1 MDIRFVKMSPTQN
14 MTILV
19 ENPVPRELHHQ
30 VASALMG
37 YDNVFAEQVGYI
49 EPAADPRA
57 WGRLQMMGGE
67 FCGNATM
74 CLAALLVMDKAAA
87 PSGRP
92 GEAGTGGTIEV
103 PLEVSGADGLV
114 SVDVTL
120 QATGARCSLEMPAP
134 ESVES
139 HTLTLDGH
147 DYHADAV
154 TFAGITHLIVDKDT
168 VPGDK
173 TAFAESTAAAWQQ
186 RYNAEAVGVMLY
198 DKESNAIT
206 PLVHVA
212 STQSYV
218 WERGCGSGT
227 AAVGAWL
234 ATKAAGTVTA
244 DIAQPGGVI
253 SVRGEFADGR
263 VRKVV
268 ISGDV
273 KLVARGTAYV

>member
-19 ENPVPRELHHQ
+19 ETPVPRALHHH
-30 VASALMG
+30 VASALMP
-37 YDNVFAEQVGYI
+37 YDGVFAEQVGYI
-49 EPAADPRA
+49 EPAADPQA

-74 CLAALLVMDKAAA
+74 CLAALLVMDRADDSAGAAGQ
-87 PSGRP
+87 S
-92 GEAGTGGTIEV
+92 IDV
-103 PLEVSGADGLV
+103 PLEVSGAEGLV
-114 SVDVTL
+114 HVAVAL
-120 QATGARCSLEMPAP
+120 QASGARCSLEMPAP
-134 ESVES
+134 ETVEN
-139 HTLTLDGH
+139 HTFTLDGH
-147 DYHADAV
+147 EYHAAAV
-154 TFAGITHLIVDKDT
+154 TFTGITHLIVDKGT
-168 VPGDK
+168 VPGDT
-173 TAFAESTAAAWQQ
+173 TAFAERAAAAWQK
-186 RYNAEAVGVMLY
+186 RLNADAVGVMLY
-198 DKESNAIT
+198 DPDDHAIT

-234 ATKAAGTVTA
+234 ATQAAGTVTA
-244 DIAQPGGVI
+244 DISQPGGVI
-253 SVRGEFADGR
+253 AVRGEYADGR